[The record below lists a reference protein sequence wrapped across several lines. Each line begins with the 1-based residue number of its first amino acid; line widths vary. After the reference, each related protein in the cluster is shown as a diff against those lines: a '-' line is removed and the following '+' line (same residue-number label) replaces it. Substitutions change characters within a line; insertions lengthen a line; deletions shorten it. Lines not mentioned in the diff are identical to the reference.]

1 MEPIRQVQKKYCSRA
16 MVGVIVTGL
25 LLIVVGYK
33 PEAKGLVLGCLFS
46 IVNFVLIGETL
57 PMRMG
62 KTRRGAFIVSLAS
75 ISFRFFLMAI
85 PLIVA
90 VKSDQF
96 NVFAVIPGLL
106 MVQFVILI
114 DHFSAALPSRRT
126 HRVKGRV

>member
-1 MEPIRQVQKKYCSRA
+1 
-16 MVGVIVTGL
+16 MVAAIVIGL

-62 KTRRGAFIVSLAS
+62 KSRRGAFVVSLGS
-75 ISFRFFLMAI
+75 IFFRFFLMAI
-85 PLIVA
+85 PLVFA

-106 MVQFVILI
+106 MVQCVILI
-114 DHFSAALPSRRT
+114 DHVSAALLQRKT